1 MNQPL
6 DINILP
12 EQYRPRRIEGSTAAI
27 ILALAVL
34 LFGLMPAYAVL
45 ATARSRTA
53 ALETRL
59 DEARA
64 ILERS
69 SVNQEQIKQ
78 MDDQIEA
85 LRAPIEQL
93 DADLGALNPQRAHR
107 ADGIRA
113 AALARAGALHITSI
127 AQDGNIF
134 ILSGEADDE
143 ALVLNYARALQST
156 GQFANVRI
164 LSIINA
170 ASSTPGIQFSIKMEQ

>member
-6 DINILP
+6 NINILP
-12 EQYRPRRIEGSTAAI
+12 EQYRPRRIEGSMTAI

-53 ALETRL
+53 ALEARL

-64 ILERS
+64 ILARFA
-69 SVNQEQIKQ
+69 VDQEQLTQ
-78 MDDQIEA
+78 MEEQIEA
-85 LRAPIEQL
+85 LRTQIEQL
-93 DADLGALNPQRAHR
+93 DADLGAIGPPRAHR

-127 AQDGNIF
+127 TQDGDVF

-164 LSIINA
+164 LSIVND
-170 ASSTPGIQFSIKMEQ
+170 SSVLSVQFSIRMEQ